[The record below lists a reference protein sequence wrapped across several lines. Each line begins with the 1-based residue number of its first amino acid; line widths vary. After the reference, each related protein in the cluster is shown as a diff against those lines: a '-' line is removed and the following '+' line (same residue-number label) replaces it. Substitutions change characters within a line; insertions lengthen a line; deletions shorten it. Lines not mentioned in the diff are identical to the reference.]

1 MSDDPNLYESDTSNR
16 CGEPLAYGDAVSVC
30 NQTKGHGGEWHGR
43 WSHTGIVI
51 KRWPVAFH
59 PVWCVHEPPYCM
71 TVAECHMRRRSDPVG
86 SAAGSARPISARE
99 AARRRL
105 RLDGADAQ
113 ALEHALT
120 ITERERD
127 ALKADLAEAEAHH
140 VEHHERE
147 NARGVAAI
155 VAYVRSNG
163 YDVQSIHV
171 APDLMTK
178 LEAIPRGD
186 AQKDGMPWT
195 YGVAILS
202 DRFLAPGDG
211 YAILRNGQVRR
222 LFGRRPTAAQTKE
235 GT

>member
-51 KRWPVAFH
+51 KRWPVAVH
-59 PVWCVHEPPYCM
+59 PVWCVHEPPYCP
-71 TVAECHMRRRSDPVG
+71 TVAECHMRRRSEPVG
-86 SAAGSARPISARE
+86 SVAGSVRPISARE

-140 VEHHERE
+140 VEHHEGANYSRDE
-147 NARGVAAI
+147 HMAA
-155 VAYVRSNG
+155 
-163 YDVQSIHV
+163 
-171 APDLMTK
+171 
-178 LEAIPRGD
+178 LEALEFSTRMATIEECARWLEESED
-186 AQKDGMPWT
+186 LDL
-195 YGVAILS
+195 VA
-202 DRFLAPGDG
+202 
-211 YAILRNGQVRR
+211 
-222 LFGRRPTAAQTKE
+222 GRMREEMREAKP
-235 GT
+235 